1 MVKMATHAT
10 KIVQTEEENEQKL
23 SSLERKILGLKSLLD
38 TIHVGPETHTIRK
51 YAEYSNVEEWQN
63 KVKKVKNAVLELR
76 GKDYDLARVEKDF
89 PHQEA
94 VFDHKGSKVFAYNWN
109 RWGTALAIETLGK
122 KPVGLSN
129 KERIYQKLRLEGN
142 TRSEAAFEIAQQT
155 SQEGLILQ
163 KTEPVYKLE
172 NTEDGLLINL
182 GELPSDE
189 VAKTFVGSKVVVLNP
204 KDSPRI
210 SETKTGSHLIDLR
223 DISDEAVK
231 LPEGK
236 FLVPGETVKIV
247 GKISEVGKLGE
258 DYAARVKF
266 KGKIIPRVAKNF
278 DGLEAY
284 LDKALVK
291 NLEPRTYFTTNAS
304 TIEKFVTHV
313 KTGALRKES
322 EAWLDS
328 LKDWSEFN
336 NLYGSVQ
343 VPQSALGPLII
354 LTTLMDAKVN
364 LKVSG
369 LEKKIG
375 KTMYANLEI
384 TNQKETVS
392 LPEYFELYWR
402 AFKKGQLEN
411 TPENQNALRQ
421 IYFDTDFI
429 VDAYQSTAGKSSKK
443 QNRAEDLRDLNK
455 SLFCYNAL
463 TSELA
468 EEFQKHYNI
477 LRARTAVK
485 EIDGFDEEQAIKT
498 GNSEILPKLDVI
510 GIMFKPKFYTNGNF
524 ARGFGF
530 DYALIGARVLPDGTT
545 QLAGESL
552 PSSLDN
558 FMYAMALQTRG
569 DMDYQL
575 YGALGKQ

>member
-10 KIVQTEEENEQKL
+10 KIVQTEEENEKK
-23 SSLERKILGLKSLLD
+23 SESRERKILGLKSLLD
-38 TIHVGPETHTIRK
+38 AIHISPETHTIRK
-51 YAEYSNVEEWQN
+51 YSEYSDSEEWQN
-63 KVKKVKNAVLELR
+63 KVRKVKNAVLELR
-76 GKDYDLARVEKDF
+76 GKDYSLANAGKDF
-89 PHQEA
+89 PYQKA
-94 VFDHKGSKVFAYNWN
+94 VFDHKGSKVFAYDWN
-109 RWGTALAIETLGK
+109 RWGTALAVETPGK
-122 KPVGLSN
+122 KPIGLSN
-129 KERIYQKLRLEGN
+129 KERKYQKLRLEGN

-155 SQEGLILQ
+155 AQEGLVLQ
-163 KTEPVYKLE
+163 KTEPIYKLE
-172 NTEDGLLINL
+172 NTKDGLLINL
-182 GELPSDE
+182 GDLPSDE
-189 VAKTFVGSKVVVLNP
+189 VAKAFVGSKITVWNP
-204 KDSPRI
+204 KI
-210 SETKTGSHLIDLR
+210 SETKTGNCLIDLR

-236 FLVPGETVKIV
+236 FLVPGDRKIV
-247 GKISEVGKLGE
+247 GEISEVGKLGE
-258 DYAARVKF
+258 NYAAKVKF
-266 KGKIIPRVAKNF
+266 KGKVVPRVAENF

-284 LDKALVK
+284 IDKALVK
-291 NLEPRTYFTTNAS
+291 NLEPRIYFTTNAS

-322 EAWLDS
+322 EGWLDS
-328 LKDWSEFN
+328 LKDFSEFN

-343 VPQSALGPLII
+343 VPPSLLGPLIM
-354 LTTLMDAKVN
+354 LSAFTDAKVDMRI
-364 LKVSG
+364 SG
-369 LEKKIG
+369 LEAKFG
-375 KTMYANLEI
+375 KTLYANLEI
-384 TNQKETVS
+384 TNKKETVS

-402 AFKKGQLEN
+402 AFKKGHLEN
-411 TPENQNALRQ
+411 TPENQDALRK

-498 GNSEILPKLDVI
+498 GNSEILPKLDVM

-575 YGALGKQ
+575 YGVLGKQ